1 MDYVNTDRFAA
12 PGKHRFVDFADVFA
26 KAIFVSLLAL
36 IALTAV
42 PYGTAESWWKA
53 FFICAVVALALL
65 ALIETTMR
73 GHSNFG
79 GRTLL
84 MPLVLATIFAFLQT
98 VPVGAGAIPGI
109 PHSSWN
115 AISFDPYGTLFFA
128 LQLLALTLAAAL
140 LFRYASTER
149 RLSSLIHVVIGVA
162 VASAIFGMMR
172 QTTQHTTGFILPLIQ
187 PGQGYGQFV
196 NQNHFAFLME
206 MGLGLTLGMIVGGGV
221 RRERALIYFASMLPI
236 WTALVLSNSRGG
248 LLAMLAQVIAA
259 VLLLPMVIPLA
270 NSTNGGLKALR
281 LVRLLPVRLFFLVLL
296 LLGVVG
302 GTLWM
307 GGDRL
312 ASRFEPGGKEADPA
326 AVSRKEIWQATWE
339 MSKAHPIAGV
349 GMGGFWVAIPGYH
362 KASGT
367 LVPQE
372 THNDYLELLAS
383 GGVIG
388 AAIGIWFVTMLF
400 NRTWTN
406 FRSSNR
412 FRRAASFGAAL
423 GIIGVGVHS
432 LVDFGLHMIVN
443 ALIFMAL
450 IVIATTD
457 LKVEDALQRKSIP

>member
-1 MDYVNTDRFAA
+1 
-12 PGKHRFVDFADVFA
+12 
-26 KAIFVSLLAL
+26 
-36 IALTAV
+36 
-42 PYGTAESWWKA
+42 
-53 FFICAVVALALL
+53 
-65 ALIETTMR
+65 
-73 GHSNFG
+73 
-79 GRTLL
+79 
-84 MPLVLATIFAFLQT
+84 
-98 VPVGAGAIPGI
+98 
-109 PHSSWN
+109 
-115 AISFDPYGTLFFA
+115 
-128 LQLLALTLAAAL
+128 
-140 LFRYASTER
+140 
-149 RLSSLIHVVIGVA
+149 
-162 VASAIFGMMR
+162 
-172 QTTQHTTGFILPLIQ
+172 
-187 PGQGYGQFV
+187 
-196 NQNHFAFLME
+196 
-206 MGLGLTLGMIVGGGV
+206 
-221 RRERALIYFASMLPI
+221 
-236 WTALVLSNSRGG
+236 
-248 LLAMLAQVIAA
+248 MLAQVIAA